1 MFKVVINPHW
11 EITHSADAP
20 LDTAVLLGLL
30 MSIQKT
36 GSISKAARLVDLSYR
51 YSWGLLRDAEK
62 MFGTPLLNT
71 DRGRGTTLT
80 PLAEKLIWADRRIR
94 ARLSPTLESL
104 ASELETEIGK
114 TIVGKTKPLRL
125 DASHGFAVDA
135 LLHQLTEANLPVDL
149 RYRNSTDAVAAL
161 SRNECDLA
169 GFHVPLGEFEK
180 KAVERYTQW
189 LNPREHCLLHL
200 AVRTQ
205 GMFVAPGNPK
215 KILTLQDLARP
226 GVRFVN
232 RQAGSGTRMLLE
244 LMLTG
249 ANISPFDIE
258 GYQSNEFTHSAIAAF
273 IASGMADVGVG
284 VQTAAH
290 RFSLGFIPLVR
301 ERYFLALPLA
311 IMDDPLIQLVIDVVQ
326 SDHFRKVI
334 NGLAGYDSTDTGK
347 ILLLSEA
354 FGQVKS
360 VPAQGQVQATEK

>member
-1 MFKVVINPHW
+1 MFKVIINPHW
-11 EITHSADAP
+11 EITHDADDP

-36 GSISKAARLVDLSYR
+36 GSISKAATLVGLSYR
-51 YSWGLLRDAEK
+51 YSWGLLRDVEK
-62 MFGTPLLNT
+62 LFGTPLLNT

-80 PLAEKLIWADRRIR
+80 PLAEKLIWADRRVR

-104 ASELETEIGK
+104 ASELENEIGK
-114 TIVGKTKPLRL
+114 TVVGKTKPLRL

-135 LLHQLTEANLPVDL
+135 LMHQLTEANLPVDL

-161 SRNECDLA
+161 SRRECDLA

-180 KAVERYTQW
+180 KAVERYAQW
-189 LNPREHCLLHL
+189 LNPREHCLIHL

-205 GMFVAPGNPK
+205 GLMVSPGNPK
-215 KILTLQDLARP
+215 KIESLQDLTRS

-232 RQAGSGTRMLLE
+232 RAAGSGTRMLLE
-244 LMLTG
+244 LMLAG
-249 ANISPFDIE
+249 ANISPNDIE
-258 GYQSNEFTHSAIAAF
+258 GYPSNEFTHSAVAAY

-290 RFSLGFIPLVR
+290 RFALDFIPLVK
-301 ERYFLALPLA
+301 ERYFMALPIA
-311 IMDDPLIQLVIDVVQ
+311 MMDDPLIQHVVTVVQ
-326 SDHFRKVI
+326 SGYFRKVI
-334 NGLAGYDSTDTGK
+334 NGLVGYDAADTGK

-354 FGQVKS
+354 FGQIKA
-360 VPAQGQVQATEK
+360 PAAQPG

>member
-11 EITHSADAP
+11 EITQNADTP
-20 LDTAVLLGLL
+20 LDTAVLLNLL

-51 YSWGLLRDAEK
+51 YSWGLLREAEK
-62 MFGTPLLNT
+62 LFGTALLNT

-104 ASELETEIGK
+104 ASELESEIGK

-189 LNPREHCLLHL
+189 LNPREHCLIHL
-200 AVRTQ
+200 AIRTQ

-215 KILTLQDLARP
+215 R
-226 GVRFVN
+226 
-232 RQAGSGTRMLLE
+232 
-244 LMLTG
+244 
-249 ANISPFDIE
+249 
-258 GYQSNEFTHSAIAAF
+258 
-273 IASGMADVGVG
+273 
-284 VQTAAH
+284 
-290 RFSLGFIPLVR
+290 
-301 ERYFLALPLA
+301 
-311 IMDDPLIQLVIDVVQ
+311 IQLSLI
-326 SDHFRKVI
+326 HI
-334 NGLAGYDSTDTGK
+334 
-347 ILLLSEA
+347 SE
-354 FGQVKS
+354 
-360 VPAQGQVQATEK
+360 PTRPY